1 MTKHQL
7 ENELATSAKLPLSTA
22 VKAIDA
28 LIRIAKE
35 KLAEGEEISIRGFGT
50 LSVVHREERKGRNPQ
65 TGEEKTIPAHC
76 TVKFK
81 ISKEFKDSLNDET
94 AAYPYSPK

>member
-22 VKAIDA
+22 VKAIDG

-50 LSVVHREERKGRNPQ
+50 LSIANREERKGRNPK
-65 TGEEKTIPAHC
+65 TGEEVLIPAHR
-76 TVKFK
+76 TLTFK
-81 ISKEFKDSLNDET
+81 ISKEFKETLN
-94 AAYPYSPK
+94 S

>member
-1 MTKHQL
+1 MHKHQL

-22 VKAIDA
+22 VKAIDG

-50 LSVVHREERKGRNPQ
+50 LSIANREERKGRNPK
-65 TGEEKTIPAHC
+65 TGEEVLIPAHR
-76 TVKFK
+76 TVTFK
-81 ISKEFKDSLNDET
+81 ISKEFKETLNN
-94 AAYPYSPK
+94 

>member
-22 VKAIDA
+22 VKAIDG

-35 KLAEGEEISIRGFGT
+35 KLAEGEEISIRGFGA
-50 LSVVHREERKGRNPQ
+50 LSVVRREERKGRNPQ
-65 TGEEKTIPAHC
+65 TGEEKTIPSHR

-81 ISKEFKDSLNDET
+81 ISKEFKETLNKEGRVE
-94 AAYPYSPK
+94 

>member
-1 MTKHQL
+1 MNKRQL

-22 VKAIDA
+22 VKAIDG

-35 KLAEGEEISIRGFGT
+35 KLAEGEEVSIRGFGT
-50 LSVVHREERKGRNPQ
+50 LSVVQREERIGRNPQ
-65 TGEEKTIPAHC
+65 TGEEKTIPAHR

-81 ISKEFKDSLNDET
+81 ISKEFKETLNN
-94 AAYPYSPK
+94 

>member
-22 VKAIDA
+22 VKAIDG

-35 KLAEGEEISIRGFGT
+35 KLAEGEEVSIRGFGT
-50 LSVVHREERKGRNPQ
+50 LSVVQRE
-65 TGEEKTIPAHC
+65 
-76 TVKFK
+76 
-81 ISKEFKDSLNDET
+81 
-94 AAYPYSPK
+94 

>member
-22 VKAIDA
+22 VKAIDG
-28 LIRIAKE
+28 LIRIAKV
-35 KLAEGEEISIRGFGT
+35 KLAEGEEISIRGFGA
-50 LSVVHREERKGRNPQ
+50 LSVVRREERKGRNPH
-65 TGEEKTIPAHC
+65 TGEEKTIPAHR

-81 ISKEFKDSLNDET
+81 ISKEFRGSLNKEGRVE
-94 AAYPYSPK
+94 

>member
-7 ENELATSAKLPLSTA
+7 ENEFATSAKLPLSTA
-22 VKAIDA
+22 VKAIDG

-35 KLAEGEEISIRGFGT
+35 KLAEGEEVSIRGFGT

-65 TGEEKTIPAHC
+65 TGEEVTIPAHR
-76 TVKFK
+76 TVTFK
-81 ISKEFKDSLNDET
+81 ISKEFKETLNN
-94 AAYPYSPK
+94 

>member
-1 MTKHQL
+1 MHKHQL

-22 VKAIDA
+22 VKAIDG

-50 LSVVHREERKGRNPQ
+50 LSSANRGERKGRNPK
-65 TGEEKTIPAHC
+65 TGEEVLIPAHR
-76 TVKFK
+76 TVTFK
-81 ISKEFKDSLNDET
+81 ISKEFKETLNN
-94 AAYPYSPK
+94 

>member
-22 VKAIDA
+22 VKAIDG

-50 LSVVHREERKGRNPQ
+50 LSIANREERKGRNPK
-65 TGEEKTIPAHC
+65 TGEEVLIPAHR
-76 TVKFK
+76 TVTFK
-81 ISKEFKDSLNDET
+81 ISKEFKETLN
-94 AAYPYSPK
+94 S

>member
-1 MTKHQL
+1 MNKRQL

-22 VKAIDA
+22 VKAIDG

-35 KLAEGEEISIRGFGT
+35 KLAEGEEVSIRGFGT
-50 LSVVHREERKGRNPQ
+50 LSVVQREERIGRNPQ
-65 TGEEKTIPAHC
+65 TGEEKTIPAHR

-81 ISKEFKDSLNDET
+81 ISKEFKETLNKEGRGE
-94 AAYPYSPK
+94 

>member
-22 VKAIDA
+22 VKAIDG

-35 KLAEGEEISIRGFGT
+35 KLTEGEEISIRGFGT

-65 TGEEKTIPAHC
+65 TGKEKTIPAHR
-76 TVKFK
+76 TAKFK
-81 ISKEFKDSLNDET
+81 ISKEFKKWLNDEVS
-94 AAYPYSPK
+94 Y

>member
-1 MTKHQL
+1 MNKHQL

-22 VKAIDA
+22 VRAIDG

-50 LSVVHREERKGRNPQ
+50 LSIANREERKGRNPK
-65 TGEEKTIPAHC
+65 TGEEVLIPAHR
-76 TVKFK
+76 TVTFK
-81 ISKEFKDSLNDET
+81 ISKEFKETLNN
-94 AAYPYSPK
+94 

>member
-22 VKAIDA
+22 VKAIDG

-35 KLAEGEEISIRGFGT
+35 KLAEGEEISIRGFGA
-50 LSVVHREERKGRNPQ
+50 LSVVHREERKGRNPH
-65 TGEEKTIPAHC
+65 TGEEKTIPAHR
-76 TVKFK
+76 TMKFK
-81 ISKEFKDSLNDET
+81 ISKELKETLNKE
-94 AAYPYSPK
+94 

>member
-22 VKAIDA
+22 VRAIDG

-50 LSVVHREERKGRNPQ
+50 LSIANREERKGRNPK
-65 TGEEKTIPAHC
+65 TGEEVLIPAHR
-76 TVKFK
+76 TVTFK
-81 ISKEFKDSLNDET
+81 ISKEFKETLNN
-94 AAYPYSPK
+94 

>member
-22 VKAIDA
+22 VKAIDG

-35 KLAEGEEISIRGFGT
+35 KLAEGEEISIRGFGA
-50 LSVVHREERKGRNPQ
+50 LSVVRREERKGRNPQ
-65 TGEEKTIPAHC
+65 TGEEKTIPAHR

-81 ISKEFKDSLNDET
+81 ISKEFKETLNN
-94 AAYPYSPK
+94 

>member
-1 MTKHQL
+1 MNKHQL

-22 VKAIDA
+22 VRAIDG

-50 LSVVHREERKGRNPQ
+50 LSVVNRDERKGRNPQ
-65 TGEEKTIPAHC
+65 TGEEKTIPAHRS
-76 TVKFK
+76 VKFRL
-81 ISKEFKDSLNDET
+81 SKEFKETLNN
-94 AAYPYSPK
+94 

>member
-22 VKAIDA
+22 VKAIDG

-35 KLAEGEEISIRGFGT
+35 KLAEGEEISIRGFGA
-50 LSVVHREERKGRNPQ
+50 LSVVHREERKGRNPH
-65 TGEEKTIPAHC
+65 TGEEKTIPAHR

-81 ISKEFKDSLNDET
+81 ISKEFKETLNKEGRVE
-94 AAYPYSPK
+94 

>member
-1 MTKHQL
+1 MHKHQL

-22 VKAIDA
+22 VRAIDG

-50 LSVVHREERKGRNPQ
+50 L
-65 TGEEKTIPAHC
+65 
-76 TVKFK
+76 
-81 ISKEFKDSLNDET
+81 
-94 AAYPYSPK
+94 

>member
-22 VKAIDA
+22 VRAIDG
-28 LIRIAKE
+28 LIRITKE

-50 LSVVHREERKGRNPQ
+50 LSVVHREERIGRNPQ
-65 TGEEKTIPAHC
+65 TGEEKPIPAHR

-81 ISKEFKDSLNDET
+81 ISKEFKETLNN
-94 AAYPYSPK
+94 

>member
-22 VKAIDA
+22 VKAING

-50 LSVVHREERKGRNPQ
+50 LSIANREERKGRNPK
-65 TGEEKTIPAHC
+65 TGEEVLIPAP
-76 TVKFK
+76 V
-81 ISKEFKDSLNDET
+81 
-94 AAYPYSPK
+94 P

>member
-22 VKAIDA
+22 VKAIDG

-35 KLAEGEEISIRGFGT
+35 KLAEGEEVSIRGFGT

-65 TGEEKTIPAHC
+65 TGEEKTIPAHR

-81 ISKEFKDSLNDET
+81 ISREFKESLNKEGRGE
-94 AAYPYSPK
+94 

>member
-1 MTKHQL
+1 MNKHQL

-22 VKAIDA
+22 VRAIDG

-50 LSVVHREERKGRNPQ
+50 LSPVNRDERKGRNPQ
-65 TGEEKTIPAHC
+65 TGEETTIPAHRS
-76 TVKFK
+76 VKFRP
-81 ISKEFKDSLNDET
+81 SKEFKETLNN
-94 AAYPYSPK
+94 

>member
-22 VKAIDA
+22 VKAIDG

-35 KLAEGEEISIRGFGT
+35 KLAEGEEVSIRGFGT

-65 TGEEKTIPAHC
+65 TGEEKTIPAHR

-81 ISKEFKDSLNDET
+81 FSREFKESLNKEGRGE
-94 AAYPYSPK
+94 

>member
-22 VKAIDA
+22 VKAIDG

-50 LSVVHREERKGRNPQ
+50 LSIANREERKGRNPK
-65 TGEEKTIPAHC
+65 TGEEVLIPAHR
-76 TVKFK
+76 TVTFK
-81 ISKEFKDSLNDET
+81 ISKEFKETLNN
-94 AAYPYSPK
+94 

>member
-22 VKAIDA
+22 VKAIDG
-28 LIRIAKE
+28 LIRIAKV
-35 KLAEGEEISIRGFGT
+35 KLAEGEEISIRGFGA
-50 LSVVHREERKGRNPQ
+50 LSVVRREERKRRNPQ
-65 TGEEKTIPAHC
+65 TGEEKTIPAHR

-81 ISKEFKDSLNDET
+81 ISKEFKETLNKERRVE
-94 AAYPYSPK
+94 

>member
-22 VKAIDA
+22 VKAIDG

-35 KLAEGEEISIRGFGT
+35 KLAEGEEVSIRGFGT

-65 TGEEKTIPAHC
+65 TGEEKTILAHRI
-76 TVKFK
+76 VKLK
-81 ISKEFKDSLNDET
+81 ISKEFKESLNKEG
-94 AAYPYSPK
+94 SGE